1 VAGLLNFPSWGH
13 LLAIQQTEAAE
24 CGLACLAMISSYHGH
39 RIDLNTLRRRHPVS
53 LKGVTLRALI
63 QVASQMHFACRPLLF
78 ELGQL
83 KQLHLPVIVH
93 WDMNHFLVLKS
104 VTRTPAAPQPQRI

>member
-1 VAGLLNFPSWGH
+1 
-13 LLAIQQTEAAE
+13 
-24 CGLACLAMISSYHGH
+24 
-39 RIDLNTLRRRHPVS
+39 
-53 LKGVTLRALI
+53 
-63 QVASQMHFACRPLLF
+63 MHFACRPLRF